1 MLRLRPRPAEPLLFT
16 TLPVAS
22 LEPTNSQ
29 YKMTYSNIPRASIHV
44 GSNKK
49 AFSSQMGNEAERRG
63 WDEKRYRLRNA
74 ETEKNNHYN
83 YSRKHL
89 NFEIAKGCKVMPLGS
104 NPVPL
109 HERLQMRHD
118 ELGFRPYMD
127 AKHPSQ
133 IAKNSPN
140 SLVNIIFGGDHEVMK
155 KLAFGD
161 QEIDTSDPYADNSH
175 IKLMPAITDWAKDTY
190 RFCCRLWG
198 EENIIGFDVHCDETG
213 VHAHVLTVPVERV
226 RKRGRIGSKYVH
238 KNNLDKVLSTREW
251 KTLPKEERADY
262 IKSELTKDSVERVSY
277 AKIWGETA
285 KDKSK
290 YLSDL
295 HTEYYNEVGCKYGLQ
310 RGIPYNELS
319 PEERRGR
326 RHKDKVTLE
335 AERQAKLA
343 IVEAK
348 KLKASIEA
356 ETAVVT
362 QQKEVAQKDLKT
374 AQSGFLAK
382 IFQPGK
388 YKNEEAARFKES
400 YNAGVKETINSFV
413 KASGLKWNGE
423 HTATSLGQRFRII
436 WDSNKG
442 LSQELRAKDSVI
454 SEKDAIIKNLNAK
467 VTTLTEEVNGL
478 KYRLTLID
486 ADAVDRLHNA
496 KNTETVRADK
506 AESELSTLRS
516 DYERLSRKWN
526 EIWNEPEYNEA
537 ARKVKA
543 RKEQETRL
551 AEEAKREEQARENR
565 RQTVLDSIVTNG
577 KDSLRSF
584 ALTDRID
591 FNEQE
596 AKSIY
601 YGIMAIAQKFGFDL
615 CTKNGVSSAVRKLL
629 EGLSWNGCTDFRT
642 ECVTNWTK
650 LFAENNNIYD
660 SHVINNFISFIDYMS
675 CSAKTNVTTG
685 GSNGCADQ
693 LTNWDGTQKIGLGAL
708 PKKKRG
714 MSQ

>member
-1 MLRLRPRPAEPLLFT
+1 
-16 TLPVAS
+16 
-22 LEPTNSQ
+22 
-29 YKMTYSNIPRASIHV
+29 
-44 GSNKK
+44 
-49 AFSSQMGNEAERRG
+49 MGNEAERRG

-89 NFEIAKGCKVMPLGS
+89 NFEIAKGCKVMPLGT

-118 ELGFRPYMD
+118 ELGFKPYMD

-155 KLAFGD
+155 ELAFGN
-161 QEIDTSDPYADNSH
+161 QEIDTSAPYADNSH

-226 RKRGRIGSKYVH
+226 RKRGRIGSKYIH
-238 KNNLDKVLSTREW
+238 KNNPNKVLSTMEW
-251 KTLPKEERADY
+251 KALSKEERAYY

-277 AKIWGETA
+277 AKVWGETA

-295 HTEYYNEVGCKYGLQ
+295 HTEYYNEVGRKYGLA
-310 RGIPYNELS
+310 RGIPYNDLS

-343 IVEAK
+343 IAEAE
-348 KLKASIEA
+348 KLKANIEA
-356 ETAVVT
+356 ETAIVT
-362 QQKEVAQKDLKT
+362 EQKEAAQKELKT

-388 YKNEEAARFKES
+388 YKNEETTRLKES
-400 YNAGVKETINSFV
+400 YNAGVNEATNSFI
-413 KASGLKWNGE
+413 KASGLRWNGE
-423 HTATSLGQRFRII
+423 PTATSLGQHFRMI
-436 WDSNKG
+436 WDSNKS
-442 LSQELRAKDSVI
+442 LSQELKVKDTVI
-454 SEKDAIIKNLNAK
+454 LEKDAKIKSLNAK

-486 ADAVDRLHNA
+486 ADAVDRLQTA
-496 KNTETVRADK
+496 KNAETTRADK
-506 AESELSTLRS
+506 AESELRGLRF
-516 DYERLSRKWN
+516 DYERLSYKWT
-526 EIWNEPEYNEA
+526 EIWKEPEYNDA
-537 ARKVKA
+537 AKMVKV
-543 RKEQETRL
+543 RKEEETRL

-565 RQTVLDSIVTNG
+565 RQSVLDSLVANG

-629 EGLSWNGCTDFRT
+629 EGLSWNGCTNFRM

-650 LFAENNNIYD
+650 LFAENDNMYD
-660 SHVINNFISFIDYMS
+660 SHAINNFICFIDYMS
-675 CSAKTNVTTG
+675 CSSKNNVTTG

>member
-16 TLPVAS
+16 TLPAAS
-22 LEPTNSQ
+22 LEPNNSQ

-89 NFEIAKGCKVMPLGS
+89 NFEIAKGCKVMPLGT

-155 KLAFGD
+155 ELAFGN
-161 QEIDTSDPYADNSH
+161 QEIDTSAHYADNSH

-238 KNNLDKVLSTREW
+238 KNNLDKVLSTKEW
-251 KTLPKEERADY
+251 KTLPKEERAYY
-262 IKSELTKDSVERVSY
+262 IKSEQTKDSVERVSY
-277 AKIWGETA
+277 AKVWGETA

-310 RGIPYNELS
+310 RGIPYDELS

-343 IVEAK
+343 IAEAE
-348 KLKASIEA
+348 KLKANIEA
-356 ETAVVT
+356 ETAIVT
-362 QQKEVAQKDLKT
+362 EQKKAAQKELKT

-388 YKNEEAARFKES
+388 YKNEEATRLKES
-400 YNAGVKETINSFV
+400 YNAGVKEATNSFI
-413 KASGLKWNGE
+413 KATELKWNCE
-423 HTATSLGQRFRII
+423 PTTSSLGQHFRII
-436 WDSNKG
+436 WDTNKS
-442 LSQELRAKDSVI
+442 LLQEQKS
-454 SEKDAIIKNLNAK
+454 KDAIISEKEAKIKSLNAK
-467 VTTLTEEVNGL
+467 VTTLTEEVDGL

-486 ADAVDRLHNA
+486 ADAVDRLQIA
-496 KNTETVRADK
+496 KNAETARADK
-506 AESELSTLRS
+506 AESELRELQS
-516 DYERLSRKWN
+516 DYERLSNK
-526 EIWNEPEYNEA
+526 WNEPEYNDA
-537 ARKVKA
+537 AKMVKV
-543 RKEQETRL
+543 RKEQEARL

-565 RQTVLDSIVTNG
+565 RQTVIDSIVTNG

-615 CTKNGVSSAVRKLL
+615 CTKKGVSSAVRKLL
-629 EGLSWNGCTDFRT
+629 KGLSWNGCTNFRM

-650 LFAENNNIYD
+650 LFAENDNMYD
-660 SHVINNFISFIDYMS
+660 SHAINKFISFIDYMS
-675 CSAKTNVTTG
+675 CSAKTNVTTV

-693 LTNWDGTQKIGLGAL
+693 LTNWNGTQKIGLGAL

-714 MSQ
+714 I